1 MALYYA
7 PIFFAYL
14 LSRSLLFPKFNIARL
29 TVIAF
34 TIQQLQLYSL
44 IATVIAFL
52 PAMIMTLLHPKK
64 HLLPYVLIA
73 CSMSFFLFSFQ
84 VHEKT
89 ILIPLLPITLL
100 YSSTDW
106 NVLSLV
112 SWINN
117 VALFTLWPLLKKD
130 GLHLQYAVSF
140 LLSNWLI
147 GNFSFITPRFLP
159 KSLTPGPSISSIN
172 SDYRRRSLL
181 PYNVVWKSFIIGTYI
196 AMGFYHFLDQ
206 FVAPP
211 SKYPDLWVL
220 LNCAVGFICFSI
232 FWLWSYYKIFTSGS
246 KSMKDL

>member
-1 MALYYA
+1 M
-7 PIFFAYL
+7 FD
-14 LSRSLLFPKFNIARL
+14 
-29 TVIAF
+29 
-34 TIQQLQLYSL
+34 
-44 IATVIAFL
+44 
-52 PAMIMTLLHPKK
+52 
-64 HLLPYVLIA
+64 VL
-73 CSMSFFLFSFQ
+73 FLFSFQ

-172 SDYRRRSLL
+172 SNYRRRSLL